1 MRRLLPSD
9 VLVTTTTSPD
19 PDIVARARTVAS
31 RLHRPFVMRR
41 HDSLATLVRQHRIR
55 GALVVDR
62 NQLRVVYRGRSYSFH
77 PNMAH
82 HRVTA
87 VQAGRGDRL
96 LSISDLHP
104 GDRFLDCTCGLGAD
118 AIVAAHAV
126 GPDGQVDALETSALL
141 ATVVSDGMARGD
153 HRNPALVAAM
163 RRVVVRHATAEH
175 VLATLPSQSWDVV
188 YFDPMFDTPVEA
200 TTSLELVR
208 LLATPDVP
216 SRATLTEARRVARR
230 CVVVKDRAT
239 GTLLEQLGLAPVGT
253 TRRHVRYGRG

>member
-1 MRRLLPSD
+1 MTVLRQDELACRHLPNSQSVFSHLFAPVLRL
-9 VLVTTTTSPD
+9 
-19 PDIVARARTVAS
+19 
-31 RLHRPFVMRR
+31 
-41 HDSLATLVRQHRIR
+41 
-55 GALVVDR
+55 
-62 NQLRVVYRGRSYSFH
+62 
-77 PNMAH
+77 
-82 HRVTA
+82 RVTA
-87 VQAGRGDRL
+87 VQAGRADRL
-96 LSISDLHP
+96 LNVSDLQP

-126 GPDGQVDALETSALL
+126 GSDGQVDALETSALL
-141 ATVVSDGMARGD
+141 ATVVTDGMAHGD

-200 TTSLELVR
+200 TTSLGLVR
-208 LLATPDVP
+208 LLAAPDVP

-230 CVVVKDRAT
+230 CVVVKDSAT
-239 GTLLEQLGLAPVGT
+239 GTLLERLGVPVVT

>member
-1 MRRLLPSD
+1 MTVLPS
-9 VLVTTTTSPD
+9 S
-19 PDIVARARTVAS
+19 VADTE
-31 RLHRPFVMRR
+31 
-41 HDSLATLVRQHRIR
+41 
-55 GALVVDR
+55 
-62 NQLRVVYRGRSYSFH
+62 RVVHSWSTLIDYAERSYSFH

-96 LSISDLHP
+96 LTVAELKS
-104 GDRFLDCTCGLGAD
+104 GDHFLDCTCGLGAD

>member
-1 MRRLLPSD
+1 
-9 VLVTTTTSPD
+9 
-19 PDIVARARTVAS
+19 
-31 RLHRPFVMRR
+31 
-41 HDSLATLVRQHRIR
+41 
-55 GALVVDR
+55 VVDR
-62 NQLRVVYRGRSYSFH
+62 DQLRLVYRGRSYHFH

-87 VQAGRGDRL
+87 VQAGRADRL
-96 LSISDLHP
+96 LSISDLQP

-118 AIVAAHAV
+118 AIVAAHAI
-126 GPDGQVDALETSALL
+126 GPHGQVDALETSALL
-141 ATVVSDGMARGD
+141 ATVVADGMAHGD
-153 HRNPALVAAM
+153 HRNPALVTAM
-163 RRVVVRHATAEH
+163 RRVTVRHATAEH

-200 TTSLELVR
+200 TTGLGLVH
-208 LLATPDVP
+208 LLAATDVP
-216 SRATLTEARRVARR
+216 NRETLAEARRVARR

>member
-1 MRRLLPSD
+1 MRILLPSD

-19 PDIVARARTVAS
+19 PAIITQARTVAA
-31 RLHRPFVMRR
+31 RLQRPCVSRR
-41 HDSLATLVRQHRIR
+41 HESLAALVRRHRVR
-55 GALVVDR
+55 GALVVDSD
-62 NQLRVVYRGRSYSFH
+62 QLRLVYRGRSYHFH

-96 LSISDLHP
+96 LTVAELKS

-118 AIVAAHAV
+118 ASVAAHAV
-126 GPDGQVDALETSALL
+126 GPDGQVEALESSTLL
-141 ATVVSDGMARGD
+141 ATVGANGMARGD

-163 RRVVVRHATAEH
+163 RRVTVRHATAEH

-200 TTSLELVR
+200 TTSLGLVR
-208 LLATPDVP
+208 LLAAPDVP

-230 CVVVKDRAT
+230 CVVVKDSAT
-239 GTLLEQLGLAPVGT
+239 GTLLERLGVPVVT

>member
-1 MRRLLPSD
+1 MRILLPSD

-19 PDIVARARTVAS
+19 PDIITQARNVAAR
-31 RLHRPFVMRR
+31 LQRPCVSRR
-41 HDSLATLVRQHRIR
+41 HESLAALVRRHRVR
-55 GALVVDR
+55 GALVVDSD
-62 NQLRVVYRGRSYSFH
+62 QLRLVYRGRSYHFH

-96 LSISDLHP
+96 LTVAELKS

-126 GPDGQVDALETSALL
+126 GPDGQVEALETSTLL
-141 ATVVSDGMARGD
+141 ATVVANGMARGD

-163 RRVVVRHATAEH
+163 RRVTVRHATAEH

-200 TTSLELVR
+200 TTSLGLVR
-208 LLATPDVP
+208 LLAATDVP
-216 SRATLTEARRVARR
+216 TRATLTEARRVARR

-239 GTLLEQLGLAPVGT
+239 GSLLEQLGLTPVGT
-253 TRRHVRYGRG
+253 TRRRVRYGRG

>member
-1 MRRLLPSD
+1 M
-9 VLVTTTTSPD
+9 
-19 PDIVARARTVAS
+19 AS
-31 RLHRPFVMRR
+31 RLHRPFVVRR
-41 HDSLATLVRQHRIR
+41 HDSLALLGRRHGTR
-55 GALVVDR
+55 GALVVDANR
-62 NQLRVVYRGRSYSFH
+62 LRLVYAERSYSFH

-96 LSISDLHP
+96 LNITNLQP

-141 ATVVSDGMARGD
+141 ATVVADGMAHGD
-153 HRNPALVAAM
+153 HRNPALVTAM
-163 RRVVVRHATAEH
+163 RRVTVRHATAEH

-200 TTSLELVR
+200 TTSLGLVR
-208 LLATPDVP
+208 LLAATDLPT
-216 SRATLTEARRVARR
+216 RATLTEARRVARR

>member
-1 MRRLLPSD
+1 
-9 VLVTTTTSPD
+9 
-19 PDIVARARTVAS
+19 
-31 RLHRPFVMRR
+31 
-41 HDSLATLVRQHRIR
+41 
-55 GALVVDR
+55 
-62 NQLRVVYRGRSYSFH
+62 
-77 PNMAH
+77 MAH

-96 LSISDLHP
+96 LTVAELKS
-104 GDRFLDCTCGLGAD
+104 GDHFLDCTCGLGAD